1 MDGKMGGGGRGSM
14 EWRGMR
20 PVTPPLQTERDGVLP
35 RRQSPDRGRR
45 KVIQGVMYAPTKRPS
60 WKEEEEEETDEF
72 RLRFSRG
79 GMKRE
84 AAAAVG
90 INQGFFIEGGG
101 EEPYIRPL
109 GGGRM
114 GRKKR
119 RRASPG

>member
-1 MDGKMGGGGRGSM
+1 
-14 EWRGMR
+14 
-20 PVTPPLQTERDGVLP
+20 
-35 RRQSPDRGRR
+35 
-45 KVIQGVMYAPTKRPS
+45 MYAPTKRPS

-84 AAAAVG
+84 AAVG
-90 INQGFFIEGGG
+90 INQGFFIGGGG